1 VILAISPHL
10 DDAVFSIGG
19 LLAQTAAAGE
29 QVVLATVFTR
39 SVLAPTGFALAC
51 QLDKGLGSEVDYM
64 ALRRREDQLA
74 AERLG
79 LESPLHLGLPEAP
92 HRGYDSAEELF
103 AALRADDSA
112 PMAVAEALGRLL
124 EQMAP
129 DRVLCPLGIG
139 AHVDHLVVVEA
150 LERLDVATER
160 WRDVPYVLCLDADPR
175 RGPGALPTN
184 LSELPVSL
192 SEAEL
197 ERKLDACAAYATQLG
212 FQFGGE
218 QSMRRA
224 VRALAG
230 AEGARLGCDGPAEAL
245 SLASTSGG
253 ARRFGLGRVLAA
265 HRDGAAR
272 RD

>member
-19 LLAQTAAAGE
+19 LLAQAAAAGE
-29 QVVLATVFTR
+29 QVLLATVFTR

-51 QLDKGLGSEVDYM
+51 QLDKGLGSEADYM

-92 HRGYDSAEELF
+92 HRGYDYAEALF
-103 AALRADDSA
+103 SGLRTDDPA
-112 PMAVAEALGRLL
+112 PTAVAEALGRLL

-129 DRVLCPLGIG
+129 DRVLCSLGIG
-139 AHVDHLVVVEA
+139 AHVDHLAVIEA
-150 LERLDVATER
+150 LEHLDVATER
-160 WRDVPYVLCLDADPR
+160 WHDVPYVLRLDAGPTH
-175 RGPGALPTN
+175 GPGALPTN
-184 LSELPVSL
+184 LSELPVGL
-192 SEAEL
+192 SATQL
-197 ERKLDACAAYATQLG
+197 ERKLNACAAYGTQLG

-218 QSMRRA
+218 KRMRSA
-224 VRALAG
+224 VRALAD

-245 SLASTSGG
+245 SLVSTRGVTARPGSERASRKATGTPRP
-253 ARRFGLGRVLAA
+253 A
-265 HRDGAAR
+265 
-272 RD
+272 